1 MFPVSVPGVFARTL
15 IILLSRP
22 TFLLLS
28 RRRLGSIL
36 ANAFPS
42 AGIPWHDG
50 RLSCGLYIFFSL
62 ENVDVGGFSPRL
74 YSLR

>member
-28 RRRLGSIL
+28 RRRRGSIL
-36 ANAFPS
+36 EPERFANAFPS
-42 AGIPWHDG
+42 AVFHSMTGSFSAG
-50 RLSCGLYIFFSL
+50 YIFF
-62 ENVDVGGFSPRL
+62 
-74 YSLR
+74 YSRAM

>member
-42 AGIPWHDG
+42 AVFHGMT
-50 RLSCGLYIFFSL
+50 
-62 ENVDVGGFSPRL
+62 GGFPAGYTYFFRL
-74 YSLR
+74 RTST